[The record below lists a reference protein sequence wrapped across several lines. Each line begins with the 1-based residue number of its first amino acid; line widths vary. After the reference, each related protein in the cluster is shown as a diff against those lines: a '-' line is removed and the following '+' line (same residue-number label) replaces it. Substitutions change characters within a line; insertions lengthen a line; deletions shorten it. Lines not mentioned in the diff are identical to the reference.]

1 VPTMHAFLRWLS
13 VLSCAAALT
22 RRHDACRGRDPDPKH
37 GAQGPDRDPRSGR
50 AGGSVLQ
57 PADSRN
63 YACLPLTPF
72 IVPHMCFRCV
82 TVHTSHN
89 HTHTSQSYFTRCHME
104 LAQHGKHP
112 QLWSPTYR
120 VCVYGNTHCSTSSHG
135 WSRKVLA
142 LGRSLESL
150 LVSWLRSSLAG
161 ALSLAGLSTRRA
173 LFRERKR
180 G

>member
-1 VPTMHAFLRWLS
+1 MTDASAFSRVTWQLS
-13 VLSCAAALT
+13 SEY
-22 RRHDACRGRDPDPKH
+22 
-37 GAQGPDRDPRSGR
+37 
-50 AGGSVLQ
+50 
-57 PADSRN
+57 N
-63 YACLPLTPF
+63 YALGPYLNVFQMCL
-72 IVPHMCFRCV
+72 
-82 TVHTSHN
+82 HTI
-89 HTHTSQSYFTRCHME
+89 TYVTSQSYFTRCHME

>member
-1 VPTMHAFLRWLS
+1 MHAFLRWLS

-50 AGGSVLQ
+50 AGGSALQ